1 MKEEEFLKALKEE
14 KRKIVFIGDLNYL
27 DLNNGYSFIS
37 SYTAN
42 SWLIEKK
49 EKGEKIFDAS
59 KKGLILYSEDCLE
72 IGLDL
77 ISNLYEKGMIGISD
91 FCFICFLEIPLK
103 YLRVL
108 HITWILENQIHNKD
122 TNS

>member
-1 MKEEEFLKALKEE
+1 MKEEEFFKALKEE

-49 EKGEKIFDAS
+49 KKGKKIFDAR
-59 KKGLILYSEDCLE
+59 KKGMFLY
-72 IGLDL
+72 
-77 ISNLYEKGMIGISD
+77 Y
-91 FCFICFLEIPLK
+91 
-103 YLRVL
+103 
-108 HITWILENQIHNKD
+108 
-122 TNS
+122 

>member
-1 MKEEEFLKALKEE
+1 MKEEEFFKALKEE

-59 KKGLILYSEDCLE
+59 KKGLILYYEDCLE

-77 ISNLYEKGMIGISD
+77 ISNLYQKGMIGISD
-91 FCFICFLEIPLK
+91 SEELFSDMFEFNISCDHCKNEKLP
-103 YLRVL
+103 
-108 HITWILENQIHNKD
+108 
-122 TNS
+122 

>member
-1 MKEEEFLKALKEE
+1 MKEEEFLKVLKEE

-42 SWLIEKK
+42 SWLIQKK

-59 KKGLILYSEDCLE
+59 KKGLILYYEDCLE
-72 IGLDL
+72 IGLDF
-77 ISNLYEKGMIGISD
+77 ISNLYQKGMIGISD
-91 FCFICFLEIPLK
+91 SEELFSDMFEFNISCDHCKNEKLP
-103 YLRVL
+103 
-108 HITWILENQIHNKD
+108 
-122 TNS
+122 

>member
-42 SWLIEKK
+42 SWLIEKSK
-49 EKGEKIFDAS
+49 RIFDAS
-59 KKGLILYSEDCLE
+59 KKRLFLYYEDCLE

-77 ISNLYEKGMIGISD
+77 ISNLYQKGMIGISD
-91 FCFICFLEIPLK
+91 SEELFSDMFEFNISC
-103 YLRVL
+103 
-108 HITWILENQIHNKD
+108 NQRKHE
-122 TNS
+122 